1 MVDIAPYDKLVV
13 KLDGSN
19 RLTTRNRRYVK
30 PIVPVSTPKVC
41 ERQFDQSNVISARR
55 GETVVE
61 NDVDLVQD
69 DTVAYGPELSDANLG
84 KGNLEQDERGSNLE
98 VVQDDNPT
106 IDDKVLQQTDKRLG
120 ICDVIPSSS

>member
-1 MVDIAPYDKLVV
+1 MVALV
-13 KLDGSN
+13 S
-19 RLTTRNRRYVK
+19 
-30 PIVPVSTPKVC
+30 
-41 ERQFDQSNVISARR
+41 DQSNVISAKR

-106 IDDKVLQQTDKRLG
+106 IDDKVLRNDEKIQTPSVVNERPKR
-120 ICDVIPSSS
+120 IRKPNSKYSSDIYVLSSMVVVDFMEVDEEAPMML